1 MPQVLRTIKK
11 FVRSHRRDHR
21 SIAIP
26 LLLVVLF
33 HAVPAHAL
41 ELLPP
46 LPRDCVVAN
55 KSDDLADK
63 VRLYTSCLEGGGIDI
78 HTGIKM
84 QGWQRLEM
92 HFKRGNALFGLGR
105 HSEAMVDYD
114 LFIAKSGGHVWAY
127 HQRGLTRLAMGQ
139 NQKAVDNFDEALKQ
153 NPDAIA
159 VRYDRGS
166 TLAKMGRYQLALED
180 LRRAA
185 SLSPETALFVNE
197 LAWLLATCPIP
208 DIQNGNEAINFARK
222 AVSIERSASHLDTL
236 AAALA
241 RAGDFVQ
248 AVQIQTEAIEQL
260 QKERAEQNYINAF
273 KRRLNLY
280 SESKPYTEDM
290 AN

>member
-1 MPQVLRTIKK
+1 M
-11 FVRSHRRDHR
+11 RSHRPGHR
-21 SIAIP
+21 SIALS
-26 LLLVVLF
+26 LLLGALF

-46 LPRDCVVAN
+46 IPRDCVVAN
-55 KSDDLADK
+55 KSDDLAEK

-92 HFKRGNALFGLGR
+92 HFRRGNALFGLGR

-114 LFIAKSGGHVWAY
+114 LFIAKSGGHVWAF

-139 NQKAVDNFDEALKQ
+139 NQKAVADFDEALKL
-153 NPDAIA
+153 NPDAIT
-159 VRYDRGS
+159 VRYDRGR
-166 TLAKMGRYQLALED
+166 TLAKLGRYPLALED
-180 LRRAA
+180 LHRAV
-185 SLSPETALFVNE
+185 SLSPETALFAND
-197 LAWLLATCPIP
+197 LAWLLATCPEP
-208 DIQNGNEAINFARK
+208 GFQNGNEAVNLARR
-222 AVSIERSASHLDTL
+222 AVNIERSASHLDTL

-260 QKERAEQNYINAF
+260 QKDRAEQNYINGF
-273 KRRLNLY
+273 KKRFNLY
-280 SESKPYTEDM
+280 LESKPYTEDM
-290 AN
+290 EN